1 MVEAG
6 QKYRHFKG
14 AICEIIAVAKDSE
27 TLEDMVVY
35 KHEGQIWVRP
45 YKMFT
50 SLVDKEK
57 YPNTEQEYR
66 FELIEEPSSKRL

>member
-1 MVEAG
+1 MKQG
-6 QKYRHFKG
+6 DKYRHFKG
-14 AICEIIAVAKDSE
+14 KIVEIICVAHDSE

-35 KHEGQIWVRP
+35 KENDGKCWVRP

-57 YPNTEQEYR
+57 YPEVKQKYR
-66 FELIEEPSSKRL
+66 FEKV